1 MGWDSMREFSST
13 INNRERERE
22 REREG
27 ETSFS
32 DGPAMHACMCWQN
45 TQNKGPDHAVY
56 QRREIVPFVYV
67 IESWLTNIYILSHS
81 DLYHLQLSGHFKNKR
96 FEQMIIGDHL

>member
-1 MGWDSMREFSST
+1 MREFSNST

-32 DGPAMHACMCWQN
+32 DGPAMHVL
-45 TQNKGPDHAVY
+45 TKYPK
-56 QRREIVPFVYV
+56 QRPRPCSLPTPGDCSICVFG
-67 IESWLTNIYILSHS
+67 WKLTNIYI
-81 DLYHLQLSGHFKNKR
+81 YIYIYIY
-96 FEQMIIGDHL
+96 IISFGLR